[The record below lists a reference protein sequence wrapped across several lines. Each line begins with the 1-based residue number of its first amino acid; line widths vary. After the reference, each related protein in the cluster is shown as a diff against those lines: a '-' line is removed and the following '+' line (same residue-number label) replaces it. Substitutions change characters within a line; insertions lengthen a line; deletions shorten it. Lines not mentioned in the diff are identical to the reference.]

1 MEDCVFCRIAAG
13 EIPAEK
19 VYEDDLVCA
28 FKDLSPQAPVHVL
41 VIPKAHYGSVTDGVP
56 AETLKAMFDA
66 VAEVA
71 RTTGVAATGF
81 RCIANTG
88 ADAGQTV
95 PHAHIHVLGGA
106 PLGEALVVCEG
117 DR

>member
-1 MEDCVFCRIAAG
+1 MEDCVFCKIAAG

-41 VIPKAHYGSVTDGVP
+41 VIPKA
-56 AETLKAMFDA
+56 MFDA

-71 RTTGVAATGF
+71 RTTGVDATGF

-106 PLGEALVVCEG
+106 PLGESLVVCEG
-117 DR
+117 GR